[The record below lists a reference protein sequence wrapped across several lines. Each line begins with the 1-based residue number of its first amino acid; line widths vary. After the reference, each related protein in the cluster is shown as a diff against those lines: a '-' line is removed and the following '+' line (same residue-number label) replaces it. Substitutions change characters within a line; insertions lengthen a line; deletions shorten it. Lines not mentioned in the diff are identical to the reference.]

1 MKFFCNKNAKFNA
14 KMQNSTRK
22 KQKYEI
28 LINDFCIFT
37 FVYIDI

>member
-1 MKFFCNKNAKFNA
+1 MKFFCNKNAKSNT
-14 KMQNSTRK
+14 KMQNNTCK

-28 LINDFCIFT
+28 LINDFCIFA